1 LKPTDASRAVYGS
14 NSRLLSQAWKKPKAE
29 IKMDILNM
37 FFISTCFQS
46 KKIEFN
52 HRIIPY

>member
-1 LKPTDASRAVYGS
+1 
-14 NSRLLSQAWKKPKAE
+14 
-29 IKMDILNM
+29 MDILNM

>member
-1 LKPTDASRAVYGS
+1 LKPTDASKAVKGS
-14 NSRLLSQAWKKPKAE
+14 NSRLLSQAWKKPNAAM
-29 IKMDILNM
+29 IMDILNM

-52 HRIIPY
+52 HRINPY